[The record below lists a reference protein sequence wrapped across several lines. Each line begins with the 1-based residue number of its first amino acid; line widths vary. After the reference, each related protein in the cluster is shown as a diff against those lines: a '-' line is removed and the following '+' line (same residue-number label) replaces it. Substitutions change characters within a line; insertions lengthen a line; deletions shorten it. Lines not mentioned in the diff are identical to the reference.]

1 LIAVEV
7 KNLCKGFGGVEAVKN
22 VSLSV
27 EAGERRAIIGPN
39 GAGKTTLL
47 NLIGGL
53 YPSDE
58 GRILVFG
65 HEVTHFP
72 DYRRTE
78 FGIARTFQLTSIFS
92 ELSVLDNV
100 LLAIQA
106 IKPYRF
112 RMFRPQKVYRDLFEK
127 AEMFLNKWDLWE
139 KRNML
144 VRELSYGEQRKV
156 ELIMG
161 LASDPKI
168 LLLDEPTSGL
178 STAES
183 AYLAELI
190 VEMGKDMT
198 LLIVEHDMDVVF
210 SIARK
215 ITVLYYGSV
224 LVEGTPQEISDHP
237 KVREVYLGLKDSS
250 GNAKGGES
258 H

>member
-7 KNLCKGFGGVEAVKN
+7 KNLCKGFGGVQAVKS
-22 VSLSV
+22 VCLSV

-58 GRILVFG
+58 GQILVFG

-78 FGIARTFQLTSIFS
+78 FGVARTFQLTSVFF

-112 RMFRPQKVYRDLFEK
+112 RMFRPQRVYRDLFEK

-139 KRNML
+139 NRNML

-190 VEMGKDMT
+190 VEMGKDIT

-210 SIARK
+210 SIASR
-215 ITVLYYGSV
+215 ITVLHYGSV
-224 LVEGTPQEISDHP
+224 LVEGTPQEISDHS
-237 KVREVYLGLKDSS
+237 KTKEVYLGWKDPS
-250 GNAKGGES
+250 GNTKGG
-258 H
+258 

>member
-1 LIAVEV
+1 MIAVEV
-7 KNLCKGFGGVEAVKN
+7 KNLCKGFGGVQAVN
-22 VSLSV
+22 DISLSV

-53 YPSDE
+53 YPSDR
-58 GRILVFG
+58 GQIRVFD

-78 FGIARTFQLTSIFS
+78 FGVARTFQLTSIFF

-100 LLAIQA
+100 LLAVQA

-112 RMFRPQKVYRDLFEK
+112 KMFRLQRVYRDLFEK
-127 AEMFLNKWDLWE
+127 AEMFLDKWDLWE
-139 KRNML
+139 KRNRV
-144 VRELSYGEQRKV
+144 VRELSYGEQRKI

-161 LASDPKI
+161 LASNPKI

-178 STAES
+178 SAAES
-183 AYLAELI
+183 ATLADLI
-190 VEMGKDMT
+190 LEMGKDMT

-210 SIARK
+210 SIAGK

-224 LVEGTPQEISDHP
+224 LVEGTPQEISDHS
-237 KVREVYLGLKDSS
+237 KVREVYLGLKESS
-250 GNAKGGES
+250 GNAKGD
-258 H
+258 

>member
-1 LIAVEV
+1 MIAVEV
-7 KNLCKGFGGVEAVKN
+7 NNLCKSFGGVQAVNN

-72 DYRRTE
+72 DYRRTA
-78 FGIARTFQLTSIFS
+78 FGVARTFQLTSVFF

-112 RMFRPQKVYRDLFEK
+112 RMFRPQRVYRDLFEK

-144 VRELSYGEQRKV
+144 IRELSYGEQRKV

-178 STAES
+178 SAAES
-183 AYLAELI
+183 AYLADLI
-190 VEMGKDMT
+190 VEMGKDIT

-210 SIARK
+210 SIASK

-224 LVEGTPQEISDHP
+224 LVEGTPQEISDHS
-237 KVREVYLGLKDSS
+237 KTKEVYLGFKDPS
-250 GNAKGGES
+250 GNAKGG
-258 H
+258 

>member
-1 LIAVEV
+1 MIAVEV
-7 KNLCKGFGGVEAVKN
+7 KNLCKGFGGVQAVKS

-27 EAGERRAIIGPN
+27 EVGERRAIIGPN

-58 GRILVFG
+58 GRISVFG
-65 HEVTHFP
+65 HEVTQFP

-78 FGIARTFQLTSIFS
+78 FGVARTFQLTSIFFD
-92 ELSVLDNV
+92 LSVLDNV

-112 RMFRPQKVYRDLFEK
+112 GMFRPQRGYRDLFEK

-139 KRNML
+139 KRKVP

-178 STAES
+178 SAAES

-190 VEMGKDMT
+190 VETGKDMT

-210 SIARK
+210 SIASK

-224 LVEGTPQEISDHP
+224 LVEGTPQEISDHS
-237 KVREVYLGLKDSS
+237 KVREVYLGLKDPS
-250 GNAKGGES
+250 GNGKGG
-258 H
+258 

>member
-7 KNLCKGFGGVEAVKN
+7 KNLCKGFGGVKAVDN

-27 EAGERRAIIGPN
+27 ETGERRAIIGPN

-53 YPSDE
+53 YPSDR
-58 GRILVFG
+58 GQIRVFNRDI
-65 HEVTHFP
+65 TTFP

-78 FGIARTFQLTSIFS
+78 FGVARTFQLTSLFLD
-92 ELSVLDNV
+92 LSVLDNV

-106 IKPYRF
+106 IKSYRF
-112 RMFRPQKVYRDLFEK
+112 KMFRLQRVYRDPFEK

-139 KRNML
+139 KRNRL

-156 ELIMG
+156 ELMMG
-161 LASDPKI
+161 LASNPKV

-178 STAES
+178 SAAES
-183 AYLAELI
+183 AYLADLI

-210 SIARK
+210 SIASK

-224 LVEGTPQEISDHP
+224 LVEGTPQEVSDHS
-237 KVREVYLGLKDSS
+237 KVREVYLGVKDRP
-250 GNAKGGES
+250 GNVKGSVEK
-258 H
+258 